1 MTECIVLPLNLK
13 KCFQYVFLLSFL
25 GYFALFNDLID
36 LFLAGM
42 ETTSSSLM
50 WTFLFLLH
58 HPEVQVK
65 VHEELDKV
73 RMILLKETFNLY
85 HNLIQNSFVVA
96 VSM

>member
-1 MTECIVLPLNLK
+1 
-13 KCFQYVFLLSFL
+13 LSFL

-73 RMILLKETFNLY
+73 PMHLLKNTHFTNKLSIAFSLSLLSLSEF
-85 HNLIQNSFVVA
+85 
-96 VSM
+96 